1 MKHIACILAGFLA
14 TNCALTVPQIDE
26 ALGGVLGISQ
36 VEVVD
41 QTLPLAALVALAAAP
56 SGPAPADINIRE
68 SGTTYLNGG
77 TFDFAGRGSG
87 QLPFTI
93 ENVGTSPLIVSNVAI
108 TNGLNYSVTQPLSSV
123 VAPGG
128 STTFTAGNFNGAGGS
143 ALLTITSSDPD
154 EGTYSITTLQCGC

>member
-1 MKHIACILAGFLA
+1 MKYAACILAGFLA
-14 TNCALTVPQIDE
+14 ANCALTAPQIDE
-26 ALGGVLGISQ
+26 LLGGPLGLSQ
-36 VEVVD
+36 TETGTEIRD
-41 QTLPLAALVALAAAP
+41 ALLVAAAATP
-56 SGPAPADINIRE
+56 TGPAPADINIRE
-68 SGTTYLNGG
+68 SGITYLNGG

-93 ENVGTSPLIVSNVAI
+93 ENVGSSTLVVSNVAI
-108 TNGLNYSVTQPLSSV
+108 TNPGNYSVTQPLSNV